1 MLQVQKV
8 QNEMTKKKTTKT
20 TRKKHKKTKTKSQKT
35 TDRHL
40 PLLTANENAILFWEV
55 QRQKLSKINTTK

>member
-8 QNEMTKKKTTKT
+8 QNEMTKKKTTPKQQEKNT
-20 TRKKHKKTKTKSQKT
+20 HKKPKTKSQKT

-55 QRQKLSKINTTK
+55 QRRSCQK